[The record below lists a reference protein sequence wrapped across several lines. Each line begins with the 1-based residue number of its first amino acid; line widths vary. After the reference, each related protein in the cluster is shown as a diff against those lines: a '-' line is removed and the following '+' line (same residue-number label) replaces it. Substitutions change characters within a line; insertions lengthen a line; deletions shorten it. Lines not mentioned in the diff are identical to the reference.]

1 MGGKPVK
8 RQILPRDWRKERGP
22 DFHPAQLLRT
32 NSLLIDAAL
41 RTTHHFTHSNRISRL
56 TNEDKIAN
64 PLSPTSH
71 QYWGRDDLPTDRSD
85 GATEYRMDGIDALDN
100 GGISRYSA
108 RDGLLHS
115 QWRSIIEQNRARF
128 TPS

>member
-56 TNEDKIAN
+56 TNSFTI
-64 PLSPTSH
+64 PIFMSPASH
-71 QYWGRDDLPTDRSD
+71 QFWGRSNYLRSFTGRKPD
-85 GATEYRMDGIDALDN
+85 VSTRSMDIGAGTLTL
-100 GGISRYSA
+100 SA
-108 RDGLLHS
+108 
-115 QWRSIIEQNRARF
+115 A
-128 TPS
+128 